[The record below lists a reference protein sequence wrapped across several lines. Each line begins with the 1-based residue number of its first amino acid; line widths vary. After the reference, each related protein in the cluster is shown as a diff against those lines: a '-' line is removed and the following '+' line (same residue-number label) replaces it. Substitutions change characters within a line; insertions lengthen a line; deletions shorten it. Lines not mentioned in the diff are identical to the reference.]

1 MLPGVGLTE
10 MILLV
15 VLGLVVVGPK
25 DLPLMMRKFGKF
37 TGKVRSLAFEFRQ
50 SFDELGRQAELE
62 ELRKEVADLKK
73 STGLAELDKDMTEET
88 RKMQREMSDALS
100 DTHKEMGK
108 GEAGADKSAEI
119 SSEKTNATTGVAAG
133 GLDLDALADETSGAE
148 APPVADADLGET
160 GAENR
165 IGGADAEAAKI
176 AAEAEDAK
184 AKSKAKQDTPA

>member
-73 STGLAELDKDMTEET
+73 STGLAELDKDMSEET

-108 GEAGADKSAEI
+108 VEGEANKSVE
-119 SSEKTNATTGVAAG
+119 
-133 GLDLDALADETSGAE
+133 DASAGAE

-165 IGGADAEAAKI
+165 IGGADAEAASI

>member
-73 STGLAELDKDMTEET
+73 STGLADLDKDMTEET

-108 GEAGADKSAEI
+108 GEADKPAE
-119 SSEKTNATTGVAAG
+119 KANATTGVAAG

-165 IGGADAEAAKI
+165 IGGADAEAAQI

>member
-10 MILLV
+10 MLLLV
-15 VLGLVVVGPK
+15 IIGLVVVGPK
-25 DLPLMMRKFGKF
+25 DLPLMMRKVGKF

-73 STGLAELDKDMTEET
+73 TTGLADFDKEVTEET

-100 DTHKEMGK
+100 DSANEMGK
-108 GEAGADKSAEI
+108 VQRE
-119 SSEKTNATTGVAAG
+119 
-133 GLDLDALADETSGAE
+133 AE
-148 APPVADADLGET
+148 AEKLAAPDAELGES

-165 IGGADAEAAKI
+165 IGGADAEAAEI
-176 AAEAEDAK
+176 AADA
-184 AKSKAKQDTPA
+184 ADARAKAKQDTPA